1 MSDESRRSDELVS
14 AYLDGEA
21 TPAEVAEV
29 EGDDVLLARVE
40 QLRAVRDAVAAP
52 VPPMS
57 AEQCDRMTSAA
68 LEVADAEAAERRE
81 AKIVPLHRPR
91 QTLLAVA
98 AATIVLAA
106 VVGAGLIASRGSD
119 DSTET
124 AADAPAALDSTA
136 ADAPAALDSTAD
148 MSQASPADEEPMA
161 EAEADDTS
169 RASPTTTM
177 RTAEA
182 DMAMAEASADD
193 EMAEEAPMAEEGA
206 IAEPESQMEAPAEA
220 AEPTAGPADGDAA
233 DGDADDGDADD
244 GDADDGDAAD
254 AERET
259 EEERRA
265 GSTTDATESDS
276 DGPAQQVVDL
286 GTLEDLESLFDG
298 VGARRS
304 AAPDG
309 AMADPGA
316 CSVAVHEHVLESST
330 EPLESF
336 IATVGTADP
345 LTIDAQLARR
355 ADGTAFIAYAAT
367 PACEI
372 DIHELGTLDGP

>member
-1 MSDESRRSDELVS
+1 MSDESRRSYELVS

-29 EGDDVLLARVE
+29 EGNDVLLARVE

-57 AEQCDRMTSAA
+57 AQQRDRMIRAA
-68 LEVADAEAAERRE
+68 LPVADAEAAERRE

-119 DSTET
+119 DSTEM
-124 AADAPAALDSTA
+124 AADAPAALDG
-136 ADAPAALDSTAD
+136 TAD
-148 MSQASPADEEPMA
+148 MSQASPADEEPVA

-169 RASPTTTM
+169 RASPTTSM

-182 DMAMAEASADD
+182 DMAMADDGADD
-193 EMAEEAPMAEEGA
+193 EMAEEAPMAEEEAMAEEGA
-206 IAEPESQMEAPAEA
+206 MVEPESQMEAPAEA
-220 AEPTAGPADGDAA
+220 AEPTAGP
-233 DGDADDGDADD
+233 
-244 GDADDGDAAD
+244 DDGDAAD

-265 GSTTDATESDS
+265 GSTTDATDSDA

-304 AAPDG
+304 ATPDDG
-309 AMADPGA
+309 AMTDPGT

-355 ADGTAFIAYAAT
+355 ADGAAFIAYAAA

-372 DIHELGTLDGP
+372 DIHELGPLDGP

>member
-40 QLRAVRDAVAAP
+40 HLRAVRDAVAAP
-52 VPPMS
+52 VQPMS
-57 AEQCDRMTSAA
+57 AERRDQAISAA
-68 LEVADAEAAERRE
+68 LAVVGAEAAERRE

-136 ADAPAALDSTAD
+136 D
-148 MSQASPADEEPMA
+148 MSQASSADEEPMA
-161 EAEADDTS
+161 EAEADDPS

-177 RTAEA
+177 RMAEA
-182 DMAMAEASADD
+182 DMAMADDSTDD
-193 EMAEEAPMAEEGA
+193 EMAEEEAMAEEGA
-206 IAEPESQMEAPAEA
+206 MAEPESQMEAPAEA
-220 AEPTAGPADGDAA
+220 AEPTAAPDDGDAADGDAA
-233 DGDADDGDADD
+233 DGDAADGDAAD
-244 GDADDGDAAD
+244 GDAADADAAD

-265 GSTTDATESDS
+265 GSTTDATESDA

-304 AAPDG
+304 AAPDDG
-309 AMADPGA
+309 AMTDPGT

-355 ADGTAFIAYAAT
+355 ADGTSFIAYAAT

>member
-52 VPPMS
+52 VPRMS

-124 AADAPAALDSTA
+124 AADAL
-136 ADAPAALDSTAD
+136 AALDSTAD
-148 MSQASPADEEPMA
+148 MSRASPADEEPMA
-161 EAEADDTS
+161 EA
-169 RASPTTTM
+169 
-177 RTAEA
+177 
-182 DMAMAEASADD
+182 DMAMADEGADD
-193 EMAEEAPMAEEGA
+193 EMAEEEAPVAEEEA
-206 IAEPESQMEAPAEA
+206 MAEPESQMEAPAEA

-233 DGDADDGDADD
+233 DAERET
-244 GDADDGDAAD
+244 
-254 AERET
+254 ERET

-265 GSTTDATESDS
+265 GSTADTTESDS

-298 VGARRS
+298 VGTRRS
-304 AAPDG
+304 AAPDDG
-309 AMADPGA
+309 AMTDPGT

>member
-14 AYLDGEA
+14 AYVDGEA

-57 AEQCDRMTSAA
+57 AERRDQAISAA
-68 LEVADAEAAERRE
+68 LAVADAEVAERRE

-124 AADAPAALDSTA
+124 AAEAPAALDSP
-136 ADAPAALDSTAD
+136 ADT
-148 MSQASPADEEPMA
+148 SQASSADEEPT
-161 EAEADDTS
+161 AEADDTS
-169 RASPTTTM
+169 QASPTTTM
-177 RTAEA
+177 VMAEA
-182 DMAMAEASADD
+182 DMVMADAGTDD
-193 EMAEEAPMAEEGA
+193 EMAAEPTAAAEEAPMAEEEA
-206 IAEPESQMEAPAEA
+206 MAEEAPMAEPESQMEAPAEA
-220 AEPTAGPADGDAA
+220 AEPTAGP
-233 DGDADDGDADD
+233 
-244 GDADDGDAAD
+244 DDGDAAD

-265 GSTTDATESDS
+265 GSTTDTTESDA

-304 AAPDG
+304 AAPDDG
-309 AMADPGA
+309 AMTDPGA
-316 CSVAVHEHVLESST
+316 CSVAVHAHVLDSSA

-367 PACEI
+367 PVCEI
-372 DIHELGTLDGP
+372 DIYELGTLDGP

>member
-40 QLRAVRDAVAAP
+40 HLRAVRDAVAAP

-57 AEQCDRMTSAA
+57 AERRDQAISAA
-68 LEVADAEAAERRE
+68 LAVVGAEAAERRE

-124 AADAPAALDSTA
+124 AVDAPAALGG
-136 ADAPAALDSTAD
+136 TAD
-148 MSQASPADEEPMA
+148 TSQASPADEEPMA

-169 RASPTTTM
+169 RASATTTM
-177 RTAEA
+177 RIAEA
-182 DMAMAEASADD
+182 DMAMADEGADD
-193 EMAEEAPMAEEGA
+193 EMAEEAPMAEEEA
-206 IAEPESQMEAPAEA
+206 MAEPESQMEVPAEA
-220 AEPTAGPADGDAA
+220 AEPTAAP
-233 DGDADDGDADD
+233 DD

-265 GSTTDATESDS
+265 GSTTDATESDA

-304 AAPDG
+304 AAPDDG
-309 AMADPGA
+309 AMTDPGT

>member
-57 AEQCDRMTSAA
+57 AEQRDRMISAA
-68 LEVADAEAAERRE
+68 LEVADAEAAEHRE
-81 AKIVPLHRPR
+81 DKIVPLHRPR

-119 DSTET
+119 DSTEM
-124 AADAPAALDSTA
+124 AVDAPAALDG
-136 ADAPAALDSTAD
+136 TAD
-148 MSQASPADEEPMA
+148 MSQASPADEDPMA

-182 DMAMAEASADD
+182 DMAMADEGADD
-193 EMAEEAPMAEEGA
+193 EMAEEEAMAEEGA
-206 IAEPESQMEAPAEA
+206 MAEPESQMEAPAEA

-233 DGDADDGDADD
+233 DGDAA
-244 GDADDGDAAD
+244 DGDAAD
-254 AERET
+254 AEQET
-259 EEERRA
+259 EEERRP
-265 GSTTDATESDS
+265 GSTTDTTESDS
-276 DGPAQQVVDL
+276 DGPTQQVVDL

-304 AAPDG
+304 AAPDDG
-309 AMADPGA
+309 AMTDPGT

-336 IATVGTADP
+336 IATVGTAEP